1 MRRFWGFVIKEFYH
15 IVRDKRSMLIM
26 FGMPAIQV
34 LLFGFVITN
43 EIKDAKIAI
52 LDESKDEVTK
62 SLTQKILSSGYFLL
76 ENNITN
82 RHQIEE
88 SFKQGDIKLI
98 IIFGRQF
105 GKNLEKTGIADIQ
118 ILTDATDPN
127 TANILSNYA
136 SAVLNDYLRGKINN
150 IQNPMT
156 PPLKQGE
163 FAGIN
168 PQVRMFYNPE
178 LKAVFMFVP
187 GIIASL
193 LMLLSA
199 MMTSISIT
207 REKELGTMEVL
218 LVSPLKPAQ
227 IIIGKVLPYIIL
239 AMVDFTSILLLGKYV
254 FGLPI
259 YGNVLFLFGES
270 LLYIFMALSLGIM
283 ISTISETQQ
292 IAMML
297 SMFALM
303 MPTILLSGF
312 IFPIENMPLPLQWF
326 SNIIPAR
333 WFIIIIKNIMLK
345 GTGLE
350 FVWKETLIILGYTI
364 LFLTISIKRFK
375 TRLE

>member
-1 MRRFWGFVIKEFYH
+1 
-15 IVRDKRSMLIM
+15 MLIM